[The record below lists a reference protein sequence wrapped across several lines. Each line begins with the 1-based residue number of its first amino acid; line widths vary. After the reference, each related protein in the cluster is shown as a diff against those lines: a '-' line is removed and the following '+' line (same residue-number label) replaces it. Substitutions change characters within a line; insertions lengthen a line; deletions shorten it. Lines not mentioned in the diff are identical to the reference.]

1 MEEHGPLIQYGWCPY
16 EKKSVDTDMHP
27 GRLPC
32 EDEGRGQGDVST
44 RQGTLRTASKSVEA
58 GREAWDPFALKA
70 LRSNQPHRHLD
81 LRLLVSRTVKQFL
94 VLKPCSLWHFLWQPL
109 GTDTCRHHSD
119 LSSTAASSREFS
131 LTPSKWTWPHGALS
145 SSFMAFIRRA
155 CTAHCTDSYL
165 LD

>member
-81 LRLLVSRTVKQFL
+81 LRLLVSRTVIKYIA
-94 VLKPCSLWHFLWQPL
+94 V
-109 GTDTCRHHSD
+109 
-119 LSSTAASSREFS
+119 
-131 LTPSKWTWPHGALS
+131 
-145 SSFMAFIRRA
+145 I
-155 CTAHCTDSYL
+155 
-165 LD
+165 